1 MKSYVKKIKSALSKD
16 ELKAI
21 TVDAFKDGR
30 ITYKQYDKL
39 IAYAVCR
46 EIELGVWDY
55 LDSYPDK
62 ATALQMAQ
70 KEYGIKY

>member
-21 TVDAFKDGR
+21 TYDACKESRF
-30 ITYKQYDKL
+30 THKQYDKL

-55 LDSYPDK
+55 LDSFPDK

-70 KEYGIKY
+70 KKFGIKY

>member
-21 TVDAFKDGR
+21 TYEACTGGR
-30 ITYKQYDKL
+30 ITHKQYDKL

-46 EIELGVWDY
+46 EIELGVWEY
-55 LDSYPDK
+55 LDKYPDK
-62 ATALQMAQ
+62 DTALKLAQ
-70 KEYGIKY
+70 KEFGIKY